1 MKIETPQFTALYD
14 RFLKIDFTGD
24 EPGIRPRL
32 ANARDVQA
40 ATAKGA
46 PLLPLVYREGFA
58 APMAAALPHVLDNLA
73 HEMASGEKT
82 RAEAQTRLEVLYAPV
97 YQHALGL
104 TRVNAG
110 PQLKRFLAVVSNLF
124 RSFSDADKRAA
135 AGVNLVTLTPPL
147 ACFQADTGRQG
158 PYTIESD
165 LMQQHLGI
173 QIGIVSLP
181 ATYRNHP
188 VIWSVLSHEV
198 CGHDVV
204 HADAGLLNE
213 MIDAVQAMLAPG
225 FSPHKPLDHA
235 ALSALLWSY
244 WMDEAAADVYGVLNM
259 GPTFAPSLAAFLA
272 AFRAHLKGGKRPDAP
287 PRVATAASP
296 RDNEGGDDTLE
307 DHPIDLLRF
316 YLLLGAIDAMPK
328 LDAVVRAD
336 YVASIEA
343 IAGLIAGGVNTIHV
357 EGKVNLGSGKRL
369 AVKDDIPLLQAADA
383 ARKVG
388 RLIATHQFKAL
399 NGRSIQDIETWDDAD
414 EAAAQAIAARLAQR
428 QSVVGLGDDAQLLAG
443 ATLALLRDAK
453 LYDDVQTRLNEALD
467 DSFRTDPIWRGLN
480 PSHVF
485 APHVFRAAADKKPK
499 KQ

>member
-1 MKIETPQFTALYD
+1 MKIELPQFTALYD
-14 RFLKIDFTGD
+14 QFLKIDFTGD

-46 PLLPLVYREGFA
+46 PLLPLLYRQGFA
-58 APMAAALPHVLDNLA
+58 APMDAALPHVLDNLA
-73 HEMASGEKT
+73 HETKSGEKT
-82 RAEAQTRLEVLYAPV
+82 KAEAQTRLEVLYAPV
-97 YQHALGL
+97 YQHASGL
-104 TRVNAG
+104 TKVNAG

-135 AGVNLVTLTPPL
+135 AGVKLVTLTPPL

-173 QIGIVSLP
+173 EIGIVSLP
-181 ATYRNHP
+181 ATYRDHP

-204 HADAGLLNE
+204 HADDGLLKE
-213 MIDAVQAMLAPG
+213 MIDAVQALLAPD

-235 ALSALLWSY
+235 ALNALLWSY

-259 GPTFAPSLAAFLA
+259 GPAFAPSLAAFLA

-287 PRVATAASP
+287 KVATEASP

-316 YLLLGAIDAMPK
+316 HLLLGAIDAMPK
-328 LDAVVRAD
+328 LDAAVRAE

-343 IAGLIAGGVNTIHV
+343 ITTLIAGGIDTIHV
-357 EGKVNLGSGKRL
+357 EGKVNLGPGKRL
-369 AVKDDIPLLQAADA
+369 PVKEDIPLLQAADA
-383 ARKVG
+383 ARRVG
-388 RLIATHQFKAL
+388 RMIATHKFKAL

-414 EAAAQAIAARLAQR
+414 EAAAQAIASRLQQK
-428 QSVVGLGDDAQLLAG
+428 QSVVGLGDDAQFLAG
-443 ATLALLRDAK
+443 ATIALLRDAR
-453 LYDDVQTRLNEALD
+453 LYDDVQKRLNEALD
-467 DSFRTDPIWRGLN
+467 DSFRTDPIWRGLT

-485 APHVFRAAADKKPK
+485 APHVFRQPGKKPK
-499 KQ
+499 K